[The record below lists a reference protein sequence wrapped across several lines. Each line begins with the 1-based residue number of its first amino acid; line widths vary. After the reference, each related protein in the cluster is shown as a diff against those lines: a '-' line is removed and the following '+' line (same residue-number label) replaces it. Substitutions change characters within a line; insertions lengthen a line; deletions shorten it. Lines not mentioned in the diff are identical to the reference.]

1 MLVHPETP
9 RSSPSTSNLSIVSG
23 EIAADV
29 ALNCTA
35 RWSTPISEMAGVK
48 MPVSTFPLQAAVTEL
63 VRPYLNPV
71 IVSGTLHVYVNQIDR
86 GNWSSAPRTPAWAVE
101 DKLLY
106 YGG

>member
-1 MLVHPETP
+1 
-9 RSSPSTSNLSIVSG
+9 
-23 EIAADV
+23 
-29 ALNCTA
+29 
-35 RWSTPISEMAGVK
+35 MAGVK

-71 IVSGTLHVYVNQIDR
+71 IVSGTLHLYVNQIDR
-86 GNWSSAPRTPAWAVE
+86 GNWSSAPRTPAWAIE